1 MGRQVVDCP
10 TQLFDIWMF
19 ICVSIQSLKD
29 SAGQSARRQ
38 VDNFH
43 DVNHDAE
50 DDVDDQIDGSRARE
64 NTKNMQLAMAIHLQ
78 FLYTLFLVGNSINS
92 IA

>member
-1 MGRQVVDCP
+1 M
-10 TQLFDIWMF
+10 DI
-19 ICVSIQSLKD
+19 
-29 SAGQSARRQ
+29 
-38 VDNFH
+38 FH
-43 DVNHDAE
+43 DVDHDDDKDDVDHDAE
-50 DDVDDQIDGSRARE
+50 DDVNDQIVESRARE